1 MTFAGLM
8 VLVSG
13 ICLITLG
20 SIPAVNR
27 MMRGLF
33 QGAATWLVGYAGI
46 ILIIGILVNLAT
58 GFAQSVPS
66 LTIPSMRDDLGMSY
80 TQAGL
85 LITVSGVVR
94 MGASLAAGTLAPR
107 YGSRYIIGWATLF
120 SGGAM
125 FLFGYS
131 PNFLAAIGAF
141 ALIGMGSGAAL
152 TPMMGLLAAWFER
165 QNRGLAAGL
174 AASGGSIAIVASGL
188 VIPSLVEHNP
198 ADGWRHTWYIFGALV
213 LVGGVFALL
222 FLRDRPSDAPSGRDA
237 VPGIGAPTG
246 GRAVQP
252 AHRGAWPLDVFKNP
266 YVWLLAYLGFCS
278 GAATGVF
285 NTFFGTYLSDENGV
299 SLATAGQLF
308 LVVGVLSIV
317 SGILWGKISDR
328 IGRGQAFAIS
338 FLIQGAGFALFW
350 LSPVMAAFAL
360 ASVLLG
366 LTLRAAFTLC
376 AAASGDHVQAQFAT
390 AAFALV
396 SVGAGLGSST
406 SPILAGAIADAVGL
420 SWVFALG
427 VGASLIGAAGAMLL
441 QSPGATRQPVMLE
454 TGD

>member
-1 MTFAGLM
+1 MTFVGLLI
-8 VLVSG
+8 LVSG
-13 ICLITLG
+13 ICLITLA
-20 SIPAVNR
+20 SIPSVNR
-27 MMRGLF
+27 MMRRLF

-46 ILIIGILVNLAT
+46 ILVIGILVNLAT

-66 LTIPSMRDDLGMSY
+66 LTIPSMRDALGMSY

-107 YGSRYIIGWATLF
+107 YGSRHIIGWATLF
-120 SGGAM
+120 TGGAM

-152 TPMMGLLAAWFER
+152 TPMMGLLAPWFER

-188 VIPSLVEHNP
+188 VIPGLVDQSPVE
-198 ADGWRHTWYIFGALV
+198 GWRHTWYIFGALV

-222 FLRDRPSDAPSGRDA
+222 FLRDRPSDASPESDGSSGR
-237 VPGIGAPTG
+237 
-246 GRAVQP
+246 RAVQP
-252 AHRGAWPLDVFKNP
+252 SHRGAWPLDVYKNP

-285 NTFFGTYLSDENGV
+285 NTFFGTYLSDDNGV

-317 SGILWGKISDR
+317 SGILWGNISDR
-328 IGRGQAFAIS
+328 IGRGQAFAVS

-427 VGASLIGAAGAMLL
+427 VGASLVGAAGGMLL
-441 QSPGATRQPVMLE
+441 RSPGTTRQQVLLE
-454 TGD
+454 PGD